1 MKTIDLRQLG
11 THDLFAIYARETA
24 VYENGNAHARLSR
37 LASGELVKAM
47 LGSHFLD
54 VIERELLAA
63 AQEGHRCILIG
74 LNPTLVEM
82 VLFAQGVLGGA
93 SARRDATEVQAVH
106 ELDYLSEDPR
116 VNAALDR
123 LLEIA
128 QSDSETRIA
137 AIGETHL
144 RRLLYLVLNRLRNGA
159 SSIRVVLGE
168 DCRIALAMYKVFA
181 DVRG

>member
-24 VYENGNAHARLSR
+24 VHENGHAHGRLARLP
-37 LASGELVKAM
+37 SGELVKAM

-54 VIERELLAA
+54 VIEREVMAA
-63 AQEGHRCILIG
+63 AQDGHRCILLT
-74 LNPTLVEM
+74 LNPTLVDM
-82 VLFAQGVLGGA
+82 VLFAQGVLNGVPLTTAALEG
-93 SARRDATEVQAVH
+93 EAVH
-106 ELDYLSEDPR
+106 EVDYLVEDGYL
-116 VNAALDR
+116 NLALDR

-128 QSDSETRIA
+128 KSDSETRIA

-144 RRLLYLVLNRLRNGA
+144 RRLMHLVLRRLRTGA
-159 SSIRVVLGE
+159 CNLRILIGE
-168 DCRIALAMYKVFA
+168 DNRIALAMYKVFA